1 MSESDGKNR
10 AALVL
15 GELLAELTRRRHVRD
30 LLDRSL
36 SDDGREDLVRKLAD
50 GIEEHLAA
58 IAPPAVVA
66 KPAPPVKESPAPVF
80 SVPKIPLPISDTPAP
95 PVFSRPEGPKTPP
108 VPHSPSSAPIVAKD
122 RINLGVPERTQASEE
137 QKVPS
142 RHFVLSKQVFEVP
155 AEGAFYIHG
164 VAGVPHDDQPSAKPF
179 LLEEKGIDG
188 ERLAFGWDLGTIRFY
203 LSLMRDEIAALGRGG
218 VLLLPKQD
226 SVRLRGVHES
236 IVNDLRLHGNVLPFS
251 FGTVVKGWEE
261 AQRKLSAAAPRARQA
276 LEKLEKT
283 KRWTLTVSAQDNR
296 FADLQQNPTLEK
308 RRELD
313 RHRSSFTAAAGMGR
327 HLDVRELERVL
338 NKQRRVAEG
347 IHRELSEVA
356 DKTEVQSIVSL
367 QSGSSEGWKQILRA
381 TYDISPTMVSRF
393 HRMVTDIQYE
403 HLLLELM
410 IALTGEM
417 PSISLVEP
425 A

>member
-1 MSESDGKNR
+1 M
-10 AALVL
+10 
-15 GELLAELTRRRHVRD
+15 
-30 LLDRSL
+30 
-36 SDDGREDLVRKLAD
+36 
-50 GIEEHLAA
+50 
-58 IAPPAVVA
+58 
-66 KPAPPVKESPAPVF
+66 
-80 SVPKIPLPISDTPAP
+80 
-95 PVFSRPEGPKTPP
+95 
-108 VPHSPSSAPIVAKD
+108 AKD

-137 QKVPS
+137 QRVPS

-236 IVNDLRLHGNVLPFS
+236 IVNDLRLHGNVLPFA